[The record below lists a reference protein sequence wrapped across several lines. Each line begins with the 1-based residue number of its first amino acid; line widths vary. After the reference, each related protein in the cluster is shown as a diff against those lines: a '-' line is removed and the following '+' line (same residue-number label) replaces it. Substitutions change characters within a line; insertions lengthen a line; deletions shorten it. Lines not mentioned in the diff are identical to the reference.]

1 MTQYQSLITL
11 VPRNSYTP
19 NNLCH
24 ETKNCAIPSLRR
36 DSLLAKV
43 PGPCP
48 ALTSG
53 NTNALYC
60 RAVMVNDPLCA
71 IENFKVTNHRYSV
84 FQLDFWLN
92 HKNGYII
99 ESIHLLKTRND
110 EINYSLRHFQLF
122 YNI

>member
-1 MTQYQSLITL
+1 MALVNHVQYDQFSPGKMVI
-11 VPRNSYTP
+11 RQTP
-19 NNLCH
+19 
-24 ETKNCAIPSLRR
+24 
-36 DSLLAKV
+36 
-43 PGPCP
+43 
-48 ALTSG
+48 
-53 NTNALYC
+53 
-60 RAVMVNDPLCA
+60 VMVNDPLCA

-99 ESIHLLKTRND
+99 ESIHSLKTRND